1 LPGLSQSAQDEAQKN
16 IQKAAYLEFRMVHPN
31 SSAIVGEQPPLVPP
45 GYEILHMKRKAPDG
59 TTILESVV
67 VEKKAAYGLTGKNI
81 KSAQASRDPSGNP
94 EIEVQ
99 FDTDGGEKFG
109 RLTTDHWERSEDP
122 EAMAIVLDGEIV
134 TAPNIR
140 EPITGGRCSISGG
153 AMDINEAISDANA
166 LENPLENPVTIES
179 ISQISPTLGADSIK
193 SGLYSAVAGTLLVV
207 LFMAFYYH
215 RCGLLADFAMLLNLV
230 ISLGIMCSI
239 GTTFSLPGIAGI
251 VLTVGMAVDANV
263 LIYERLREEMALG
276 KSMRGAIAAAY
287 SRAFGTIFD
296 SHTTTLISAVI
307 LIYMGTGPVKGF
319 GVTLTIGVALS
330 LFTALVVTRL
340 IFDFLLNHG
349 WLNKVGMLHI
359 IKNPEW
365 DFMRR
370 TRVTYLLSAVVI
382 VAGIGWGVHRGGNI
396 MGPEFAGGDAV
407 TLSFAQRV
415 DLDKLR
421 PALEAKV
428 GQTQLQ
434 YQRGAGADTL
444 EVVAAEGKG
453 GAVTNTLLSSFPEA
467 GFKVIG
473 NDSVGASVGQEIQK
487 SAVIASFMALLGI
500 LVYVAFR
507 YEFSFSIGA
516 VLAVIHDIFV
526 TLGVFFISGRQLS
539 APMVAAVLTIIG
551 FSLNDKV
558 VIFDRI
564 REDLKLAMRGT
575 FKEIINKA
583 INQTLSRTIITS
595 GTVFISTMCLYRFG
609 SGVIKDFAFTFL
621 VGIITGTYSSIFI
634 ACALVLWWHKGE
646 RPKTA
651 TQVSMQPSG
660 AARSTPAPARP

>member
-1 LPGLSQSAQDEAQKN
+1 
-16 IQKAAYLEFRMVHPN
+16 
-31 SSAIVGEQPPLVPP
+31 
-45 GYEILHMKRKAPDG
+45 
-59 TTILESVV
+59 
-67 VEKKAAYGLTGKNI
+67 
-81 KSAQASRDPSGNP
+81 
-94 EIEVQ
+94 
-99 FDTDGGEKFG
+99 
-109 RLTTDHWERSEDP
+109 
-122 EAMAIVLDGEIV
+122 
-134 TAPNIR
+134 
-140 EPITGGRCSISGG
+140 
-153 AMDINEAISDANA
+153 MDISEAISEANA
-166 LENPLENPVTIES
+166 LENPLETPVHIDS
-179 ISQISPTLGADSIK
+179 ISQVGPTLGKDSIK
-193 SGLYSAVAGTLLVV
+193 SGVYSAVAGTLLVV

-230 ISLGIMCSI
+230 ISLGIMCS
-239 GTTFSLPGIAGI
+239 TRHHHFPPGIAGI

-296 SHTTTLISAVI
+296 SHTTTLISAII

-340 IFDFLLNHG
+340 IFDFLLNRG
-349 WLNKVGMLHI
+349 WLNKVSMLHI

-365 DFMRR
+365 DFMKL
-370 TRVTYLLSAVVI
+370 TKVTYLLSAIVI
-382 VAGIGWGVHRGGNI
+382 IAGIGWGIHRGKGI
-396 MGPEFAGGDAV
+396 MGTEFAGGDAV
-407 TLSFAQRV
+407 TMSFTNRV

-421 PALEAKV
+421 PALFAKV
-428 GQTQLQ
+428 GQTELQ
-434 YQRGAGADTL
+434 YQRGAGAETL
-444 EVVAAEGKG
+444 KVVAAEGKG
-453 GAVTNTLLSSFPEA
+453 GSVTNTLLTSFPEA

-473 NDSVGASVGQEIQK
+473 NDSVGASVGVEIQK
-487 SAVIASFMALLGI
+487 SAIIASFMALLGI
-500 LVYVAFR
+500 LIYVAFR

-526 TLGVFFISGRQLS
+526 TLGIFFISGRQLS

-575 FKEIINKA
+575 FSEIINKA

-595 GTVFISTMCLYRFG
+595 GTVFLSTACLYEFG
-609 SGVIKDFAFTFL
+609 GGVIKDFAFTFL

-660 AARSTPAPARP
+660 AAKSASARP